1 MPYSSDCSKE
11 QVFVIGHQN
20 PDTDSICAA
29 IGYAAYKR
37 QMDPSTAY
45 IPARAGAL
53 SAETSWVLR
62 HFGLPEPRLLEDVA
76 PTVRDLEI
84 RLEPGISHELTVKR
98 TWETMRDREIST
110 LPIVGK
116 DGRLEG
122 IITLRDLAIAQMD
135 STDNRVLSAS
145 ATPYCNMAKVLC
157 GTVLCGDAHSHM
169 THGRALV
176 GAGNADAIKEAMEP
190 GDLVLVSNRECSQIA
205 ALEGGAGCLVVC
217 TAAEL
222 SPEILSKA
230 EEIGCV
236 VISTPYDTF
245 TATSFL
251 HQSVPIRHYMMRDK
265 IQLFTLSTPV
275 EEAMQVM
282 ANLRHVVYFPILDDK
297 GKYYGMLS
305 RRNVINRRRK
315 QLILVDHN
323 EKTQCVPGWEQAD
336 IREIV
341 DHHRIGGLS
350 TISPIYFRNQPLGST
365 ATIVSCMYR
374 QRGLSPS
381 PAIAGALCCA
391 ILSDTLVFRSPT
403 CTPVDR
409 ERAQWLASIAGE
421 DLEAL
426 AEAMFEAGEDLSGVT
441 PEALLTRDY
450 KIFEAGDVRFG
461 VSQSTFLSTRARE
474 TASAMMGDTLEL
486 QRQEDGLQWVYYL
499 LTDIGTGN
507 SDVLFAGKEGDE
519 LLREAFQLADGA
531 ALHLDGV
538 VSRKKQFVPA
548 MMQAIQKRSEEKESV

>member
-1 MPYSSDCSKE
+1 MPYTSDCSKE

-20 PDTDSICAA
+20 PDTDSICSA

-37 QMDPSTAY
+37 QMDGSAAY

-53 SAETSWVLR
+53 SAETAWVLR
-62 HFGLPEPRLLEDVA
+62 HFGLPEPRLLEDVS

-110 LPIVGK
+110 LPIVAK

-122 IITLRDLAIAQMD
+122 IVTLRDLAIAQMD
-135 STDNRVLSAS
+135 STDNTVLSAS

-157 GTVLCGDAHSHM
+157 GTVLTGDAHAHM

-176 GAGNADAIKEAMEP
+176 GAGNADAIMEAMEP

-222 SPEILSKA
+222 SPEILEKA
-230 EEIGCV
+230 CRIGCV
-236 VISTPYDTF
+236 VISSPYDTF
-245 TATSFL
+245 TAACLL
-251 HQSVPIRHYMMRDK
+251 HQSVPIRHYMIRDK
-265 IQLFTLSTPV
+265 IHYFTLSTPV
-275 EEAMQVM
+275 EEALQVM
-282 ANLRHVVYFPILDDK
+282 ANLRHVYFPIIDEK

-323 EKTQCVPGWEQAD
+323 EKTQCVSGWEQAD

-365 ATIVSCMYR
+365 ATIVACMYR
-374 QRGLSPS
+374 ERGLTPE

-403 CTPVDR
+403 CTKVDK
-409 ERAQWLASIAGE
+409 ERAEWLASIAGE
-421 DLEAL
+421 DLYAL
-426 AEAMFEAGEDLSGVT
+426 GEAMFEAGEDLCGVT

-461 VSQSTFLSTRARE
+461 VSQSTFLSQRARE
-474 TASAMMGDTLEL
+474 TAAAMMGDTLEI

-499 LTDIGTGN
+499 LTDISTG
-507 SDVLFAGKEGDE
+507 SSEVLFAGEEGDTV
-519 LLREAFQLADGA
+519 LREAFGLEADA
-531 ALHLDGV
+531 PLHLEGV

-548 MMQAIQKRSEEKESV
+548 MMRAIHRREEKRE

>member
-1 MPYSSDCSKE
+1 MPYTSDCSKE

-37 QMDPSTAY
+37 LMDPSTAY

-53 SAETSWVLR
+53 SAETAWVLQ
-62 HFGLPEPRLLEDVA
+62 HFGLPEPRLLEDVS

-98 TWETMRDREIST
+98 SWETMRDREIST

-122 IITLRDLAIAQMD
+122 IVTLRDLAIAQMD

-145 ATPYCNMAKVLC
+145 RTPYCNMAKVLN
-157 GTVLCGDAHSHM
+157 GTVICGDAHAHM

-217 TAAEL
+217 TAAEIH
-222 SPEILSKA
+222 PEILAKA

-251 HQSVPIRHYMMRDK
+251 HQSVPIRYYMISQKVDY
-265 IQLFTLSTPV
+265 FTLSTPV
-275 EEAMQVM
+275 EEALQVM
-282 ANLRHVVYFPILDDK
+282 ANLRHVYFPILDDK

-374 QRGLSPS
+374 ERGLTPS
-381 PAIAGALCCA
+381 PEIAGALCCA

-403 CTPVDR
+403 CTPVDK
-409 ERAQWLASIAGE
+409 ERAAWLASIAGE
-421 DLEAL
+421 DLQAL
-426 AEAMFEAGEDLSGVT
+426 GEAMFEAGEDLSGVT
-441 PEALLTRDY
+441 AEALLTRDY
-450 KIFEAGDVRFG
+450 KIFEAGDLRFG

-474 TASAMMGDTLEL
+474 TAAAMMGDTLEI
-486 QRQEDGLQWVYYL
+486 QRREDELQWVYYL
-499 LTDIGTGN
+499 LTDIRSGG
-507 SDVLFAGKEGDE
+507 SDVLYAGEEGDE
-519 LLREAFQLADGA
+519 VLRRAFGLAPDA
-531 ALHLDGV
+531 PLHLDGV

-548 MMQAIQKRSEEKESV
+548 MLRAIHSYSEEKK